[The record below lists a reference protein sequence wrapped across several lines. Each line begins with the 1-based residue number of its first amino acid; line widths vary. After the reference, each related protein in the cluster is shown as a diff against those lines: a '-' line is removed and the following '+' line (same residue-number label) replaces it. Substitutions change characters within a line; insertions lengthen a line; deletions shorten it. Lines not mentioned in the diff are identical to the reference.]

1 MILMR
6 DVPVE
11 EYWEDIRRGTKSR
24 SINLKTSMLGP
35 ILSWMKKLD
44 EPVQVIPGKNREEL
58 LTFIREEIYDNTIL
72 QVSSLKNDILTSIV
86 SSVGQI
92 QVPIKKR
99 NNYRLL
105 FDLPVGSNWEILWYF
120 VAIDDLCIPIIESNW
135 SKLHD
140 FYVFFNDIRFE
151 AKKMSF
157 LPAIEESITILSQW
171 IDEKKQ
177 KPDQIYEYW
186 NSSKYVEYPNLTIEE
201 RLDLLM
207 FILKVASYNQ
217 LLDNVIIYLNIP
229 QDLSASNCN
238 QLFTII
244 KKMNQWK
251 INLGILL
258 GFEDIN
264 INEIK
269 GKHPK
274 LALELK
280 KGMLWFLN
288 LEEINEIS

>member
-1 MILMR
+1 
-6 DVPVE
+6 
-11 EYWEDIRRGTKSR
+11 
-24 SINLKTSMLGP
+24 MLGP

-258 GFEDIN
+258 GFDDIN